1 MVAALHS
8 KAPGSVRIIG
18 GQWRRTRLPV
28 LDVPTLRPSGDR
40 VRETL
45 FNWLQPLIAG
55 SRCLDLFAGTG
66 VLGFE
71 AASRGAREVVMVE
84 QDHKVVRVLTEAV
97 RRLSAQAVT
106 VVNRDVLAYL
116 DGPGRPFDIVFIDP
130 PFAHGLWE
138 ACMLKLQAG
147 AWLQPGAYVFLETP
161 HGIALSLPARW
172 TVERSGRAGNVDY
185 LLARAD

>member
-1 MVAALHS
+1 MAAALHS

-71 AASRGAREVVMVE
+71 AASRGAREVTMVE
-84 QDHKVVRVLTEAV
+84 QDHKVIKALTQAV
-97 RRLSAQAVT
+97 RRLSAQAIT
-106 VVNRDVLAYL
+106 IVNQDVLTYL
-116 DGPGRPFDIVFIDP
+116 DGLGRPFDIVFIDP

-138 ACMLKLQAG
+138 PCMLKLQAG
-147 AWLQPGAYVFLETP
+147 AWLQPSAHVFLETP
-161 HGIALSLPARW
+161 RGITLSLPARW
-172 TVERSGRAGNVDY
+172 QVERSGRAGNVDY
-185 LLARAD
+185 LLARAH